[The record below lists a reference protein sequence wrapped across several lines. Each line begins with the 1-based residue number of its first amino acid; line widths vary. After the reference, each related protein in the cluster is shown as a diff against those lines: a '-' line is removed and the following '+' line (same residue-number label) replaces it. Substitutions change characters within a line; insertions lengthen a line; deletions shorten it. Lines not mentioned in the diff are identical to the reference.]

1 MSMYESVSHTW
12 RPDHLFIGTV
22 YHDLYLSGKALEE
35 RENEEDPIRARRADL
50 RARERGTSSSDIK
63 MGLDVA
69 DTLCFQLGR
78 VMKRMTWRQFI
89 LALGLHY
96 EEEMAEAGFG
106 AYWYGSERVIPD
118 KGDLRDYWMK
128 ILSDKDF
135 LGPDHFYVYIRDHVR
150 RLCHRMIA
158 YSIFG
163 RGQGRRRHAEG
174 RKNGASFQLLIYMS
188 LLGSTSVQGLAIRP
202 KRQQVVA
209 VGAPGAAEDAPAADE
224 GVERINRLEEEVRE
238 LRQSAVG
245 LRGVVES
252 SITEQSRVSTWM
264 ISCMSQ
270 LLDASGRTYQ
280 AFDSTLFGSSRLS
293 Y

>member
-1 MSMYESVSHTW
+1 MFSYSLVSIFEGLI
-12 RPDHLFIGTV
+12 PLAFLLLLLPSLFGASSNLTTLSRCLRTTGDLSRRVRVASLLGSGLIIGLVLAKVDARYANGVFSRVVAANTV
-22 YHDLYLSGKALEE
+22 VITGGLSPVASKKLKSSCDGCWILKSWITCVYTNGNTTLSEAQGVPL
-35 RENEEDPIRARRADL
+35 RITSGVREEDPIRARRADL

-163 RGQGRRRHAEG
+163 RGQGRRR
-174 RKNGASFQLLIYMS
+174 
-188 LLGSTSVQGLAIRP
+188 
-202 KRQQVVA
+202 
-209 VGAPGAAEDAPAADE
+209 
-224 GVERINRLEEEVRE
+224 
-238 LRQSAVG
+238 
-245 LRGVVES
+245 
-252 SITEQSRVSTWM
+252 
-264 ISCMSQ
+264 
-270 LLDASGRTYQ
+270 
-280 AFDSTLFGSSRLS
+280 
-293 Y
+293 